1 MGLRDP
7 SFTAIGDKMG
17 TDGSLTETISDL
29 VWNGLTILTGSK
41 TKYGTASVNG
51 ESQKFIQWGGGK
63 ANGDRSCYF
72 TAPASGKLTV
82 VASNT
87 GSSEDATR
95 LVSVTVNGETFTQ
108 VGGTSFERTYDLR
121 IRDRGQRSNSGLCLS
136 FGQRT
141 ALLQHQIRITNKSVY
156 VKSFCKHGLPVSAA
170 RVSVII
176 RLLCAL

>member
-1 MGLRDP
+1 
-7 SFTAIGDKMG
+7 MG

-51 ESQKFIQWGGGK
+51 ESQKFIQWGGSGK
-63 ANGDRSCYF
+63 ANGDRSYYF
-72 TAPASGKLTV
+72 TAPALGKLTV

-108 VGGTSFERTYDLR
+108 VGGTSSNAPTTCEFE
-121 IRDRGQRSNSGLCLS
+121 IEVSGA
-136 FGQRT
+136 T
-141 ALLQHQIRITNKSVY
+141 SVY
-156 VKSFCKHGLPVSAA
+156 VYPSGNGLRFFS
-170 RVSVII
+170 IKYTYYE
-176 RLLCAL
+176 